1 MSQQVIVFAMKPKDM
16 SSNPRTYM
24 VEGETLINLQS
35 HVVACTVEIMRS
47 YNHTYTHIHT
57 NPIIN
62 K

>member
-1 MSQQVIVFAMKPKDM
+1 MKPKDM